1 MKRLLPLLFVMSSLL
16 GCKNDTV
23 ISKISGTLYLNC
35 NNPAVNLEVGL
46 KTIGVNGNSESL
58 ILGSAITNTNGE
70 FNFTY
75 EVDDKDA
82 GEVELILFQNQG
94 YSTIIKNLPLKRD
107 LGLENLYMAS
117 STSLILTLGGEY
129 QFTAND
135 TLFYGISN
143 PSTISYQLMPEN
155 GTLDTLLFN
164 FDAIINGNTLPLI
177 VCYGIGQSDYN
188 KSLEAANITDSS
200 YQNIEL
206 KLLPCTTIEVDSIII
221 N

>member
-117 STSLILTLGGEY
+117 SSSLILTLGGEY